1 MAATVAPP
9 PKLAARQY
17 PVNLVVEGRRCLVVG
32 GGSVAARK
40 VEGLLACGA
49 HVHVVAPDVDEEI
62 RGWPEVT
69 VDQRPYRRE
78 DLVGRRLVIAA
89 TDSPAVNRA
98 VFVDCEEAGI
108 WVCGADD
115 PENCSFTLPS
125 VVRRGSL
132 VLTVST
138 GGRSPAVAR
147 WLRERLEAEIGPE
160 YESLLELV
168 ADHRA
173 AIKAGGGSPTDFD
186 WQRALDSDML
196 NLIRSGDL
204 DSARERLETC
214 LSSSSD

>member
-1 MAATVAPP
+1 MSRSERRLGRP
-9 PKLAARQY
+9 Y
-17 PVNLVVEGRRCLVVG
+17 PVNLIVEDRPCLVVG

-49 HVHVVAPDVDEEI
+49 VVHVVAPEVDDEI

-69 VDQRPYRRE
+69 LDERPYRSG
-78 DLVGRRLVIAA
+78 DVSGRRLVIAA
-89 TDSPAVNRA
+89 TSSSAVNRA
-98 VFVDCEEAGI
+98 VFLDCEREGI

-147 WLRERLEAEIGPE
+147 WLRERLEAEFGPE
-160 YESLLELV
+160 YESLIDLV
-168 ADHRA
+168 ADRRA
-173 AIKAGGGSPTDFD
+173 AVKAAGSSPSDLD
-186 WQRALDSDML
+186 WRKALDSDML
-196 NLIRSGDL
+196 ELIRSGDL